1 MRRKTV
7 WVAFIAAL
15 LFLSSTWPVLATPLV
30 AKPTA
35 ATILVDGTVRDF
47 TAYEIKGNNYFKLRD
62 LAFVLSGSAKQFE
75 VTWEEDRQAISLTS
89 GKGYTPIGG
98 EMTTQNSG
106 GDKTAFPSTAQLYL
120 NEQAISFTA
129 YEINDSNYFKLRDI
143 LETFDI
149 GVTWS
154 EATQTIVIS
163 TANHYQAEGMNDDE
177 LSVEEISRYAPSVL
191 LLTCYDSAGNA
202 ICTGTAFFIDSAGT
216 LVTNYHVVAGA
227 ASIKARTDAGD
238 EFAVDTMLAY
248 DAAKDIAVLGSS
260 ASNTSPLQLG
270 DSDTVVL
277 GQSVVAIGNPLGLQ
291 NTVSSGII
299 SSIRR
304 LSDGAL
310 TKEFQITTPLSHGS
324 SGGPLFNNSGEVIG
338 ITYASLDLGQNINF
352 AIPINEIK
360 PLLEQK
366 KARTLK
372 EVAAEQAVVLQDL
385 SKLLMQKYSAPM
397 IAGQQI
403 TIDEIEI
410 EQDEEDYTMLYCF
423 ISLENEASIA
433 ALKNAWASVSGRQ
446 QLQSWCY
453 NMVSTIREKY
463 PDYEIFGA
471 VTAYQ
476 IFDTL
481 PAENFEIMKKD
492 PDSGKWLTAQTLWY
506 WGWDEEGFFT
516 ISQKK

>member
-1 MRRKTV
+1 MRRKTI
-7 WVAFIAAL
+7 WLAFIVAV
-15 LFLSSTWPVLATPLV
+15 LFLSSTWPVLAAPLV
-30 AKPTA
+30 AKPTT
-35 ATILVDGTVRDF
+35 ATVLVDGAVKEF

-62 LAFVLSGSAKQFE
+62 LAFVLSGSMKQFA
-75 VTWEEDRQAISLTS
+75 VTWEADRQAINLSS
-89 GKGYTPIGG
+89 GEEYTPIGG
-98 EMTTQNSG
+98 EMVTQGSG

-129 YEINDSNYFKLRDI
+129 YEINGHNYFKLRDI
-143 LETFDI
+143 LETFDV

-154 EATQTIVIS
+154 EASQTIAIS
-163 TANHYQAEGMNDDE
+163 TASHYQAEDAGGNE

-191 LLTCYDSAGNA
+191 LLTCYDSSGNA
-202 ICTGTAFFIDSAGT
+202 ICTGTAFFVDDNGT

-238 EFAVDTMLAY
+238 EFTANTMLAY
-248 DAAKDIAVLGSS
+248 DAAKDIAVLGSN
-260 ASNTSPLQLG
+260 ASNTPPLQLG
-270 DSDTVVL
+270 DSDTVAL

-291 NTVSSGII
+291 NTVSSGIV

-324 SGGPLFNNSGEVIG
+324 SGGPLFNSAGEVIG

-366 KARTLK
+366 KARTLQ
-372 EVAAEQAVVLQDL
+372 EVAAEQAVALQTL
-385 SKLLMQKYSAPM
+385 SNRLMQKYSAPT
-397 IAGQQI
+397 IVGQQI
-403 TIDEIEI
+403 AIDEIEI
-410 EQDEEDYTMLYCF
+410 EQDEEDYTTLYCF
-423 ISLENEASIA
+423 ISLENKTSIA
-433 ALKNAWASVSGRQ
+433 ALKSAWASTSGRQ
-446 QLQSWCY
+446 QLQNWCY
-453 NMVSTIREKY
+453 DIVSSIREEY

-476 IFDTL
+476 IFDI
-481 PAENFEIMKKD
+481 PPDEDFEIKKKD
-492 PDSGKWLTAQTLWY
+492 PDTGKWLTAQTLWY
-506 WGWDEEGFFT
+506 LGWDEEGFFT
-516 ISQKK
+516 MSQKK